1 MKMKKKLFIPLIAAL
16 LTIGL
21 TSVGFAAWVITG
33 AATATTNEGTQ
44 FTAHEVR
51 DARIQFTATF
61 TDKAVNFAAPS
72 GHGAANWLQFDGNA
86 TEDLNATMKITIT
99 NWADVK
105 GRTITFEV
113 PAPTTTVTGLET
125 YVNFPTAR
133 TITITPD
140 NAEDPKAWTV
150 NGLASGS
157 YTVNASGAELTVP
170 FEFTWGSA
178 FGSTSTNPF
187 TYYNNISNPSNT
199 DISNAKTAL
208 EKIYE
213 LNGESFQITVTGK
226 TQ

>member
-33 AATATTNEGTQ
+33 ADTATTNEGTQ

-51 DARIQFTATF
+51 DARIKFTATF
-61 TDKAVNFAAPS
+61 TDKAVNFAAPAN
-72 GHGAANWLQFDGNA
+72 HGAANWLQFDGNA

-178 FGSTSTNPF
+178 FGNTSTNPF
-187 TYYNNISNPSNT
+187 TYYNGISNPT
-199 DISNAKTAL
+199 PDQITAAKTAL

-213 LNGESFQITVTGK
+213 LNEQSFKITVTGK